1 MRYLTAGESHGPQ
14 LTAIIEGLPAQLPLT
29 AEMINKELKR
39 RQGGHGRGRRMQI
52 ETDTVEIVSGVR
64 HGKTLGSPVA
74 LVVKND
80 DWKHWTNVMGI
91 EPIEETDEVKRQL
104 TRPRPGHADLNGGM
118 KYGHRDLRNVL
129 ERSSARETTV
139 RVAVGAVA
147 KQLLSELGVKIVSH
161 VTEIGGIKVDPAS
174 YIGKSADEIRDI
186 VEQDAV
192 YCADSSKTK
201 EMTDLIDATK
211 KNGDSIGGTVEVIVE
226 GMPAGIGSYVH
237 YDRKLDAKIA
247 ASVMSINAFKG
258 VEFGLGFE
266 MARRP
271 GSEVHDEIV
280 WDEQQ
285 GYTRST
291 NNLGGFEGGMTTGM
305 PIIVRGVMKPIPTLY
320 KPLKSVD
327 IETKEPFQASIERS
341 DSCAVPAAS
350 IVAEHVVAFEAANAL
365 LEQFDAD
372 QLPRLKENIE
382 SYKAYTKEF

>member
-14 LTAIIEGLPAQLPLT
+14 LTAIIEGLPAQMPLT

-52 ETDTVEIVSGVR
+52 EKDTVEIVSGVR

-80 DWKHWTNVMGI
+80 DWKHWTNIMGI

-104 TRPRPGHADLNGGM
+104 SRPRPGHADLNGGM

-147 KQLLSELGVKIVSH
+147 KQLLAELGVDIVSH

-174 YIGKSADEIRDI
+174 YLGKSAAEIREI
-186 VEQDAV
+186 VENDAV
-192 YCADSSKTK
+192 YCADPAVTGQ
-201 EMTDLIDATK
+201 MTDLIDQTK

-247 ASVMSINAFKG
+247 GAVMSINAFKG

-266 MARRP
+266 MARKP
-271 GSEVHDEIV
+271 GSEVHDEIL
-280 WDEQQ
+280 WAEDS
-285 GYTRST
+285 GYTRRT

-305 PIIVRGVMKPIPTLY
+305 PIVVRGVMKPIPTLY
-320 KPLKSVD
+320 KPLQSVD

-350 IVAEHVVAFEAANAL
+350 IVAEHVVAWEAANAL

-372 QLPRLKENIE
+372 QLPRLKENIQ
-382 SYKAYTKEF
+382 SYLNYTKEY

>member
-147 KQLLSELGVKIVSH
+147 KQLLAELGVKIVSH

-174 YIGKSADEIRDI
+174 YLGKSADEIRDI

-192 YCADSSKTK
+192 YCADATKTK

-280 WDEQQ
+280 WSEEN
-285 GYTRST
+285 GYSRST

>member
-174 YIGKSADEIRDI
+174 YIGKSADEIRAI
-186 VEQDAV
+186 VEEDAV

-271 GSEVHDEIV
+271 GSEVHDEII
-280 WDEQQ
+280 WDEEA

>member
-52 ETDTVEIVSGVR
+52 EKDTVEIVSGVR
-64 HGKTLGSPVA
+64 HGKTLGSPVT

-80 DWKHWTNVMGI
+80 DWKHWTNIMGI
-91 EPIEETDEVKRQL
+91 GPIEEDDEVKRQL

-147 KQLLSELGVKIVSH
+147 KQLLAELGVEIVSH
-161 VTEIGGIKVDPAS
+161 VTEIGGIKVDPQS
-174 YIGKSADEIRDI
+174 YQDKSAAEIREL
-186 VEQDAV
+186 VEADAV
-192 YCADSSKTK
+192 YCADPSVTQQ
-201 EMTDLIDATK
+201 MTDLIDETK

-237 YDRKLDAKIA
+237 YDRKLDGKMA
-247 ASVMSINAFKG
+247 AAMMSINAFKG

-266 MARRP
+266 MARLP
-271 GSEVHDEIV
+271 GSKVHDEIL
-280 WDEQQ
+280 WNEQQ

-305 PIIVRGVMKPIPTLY
+305 PIVVRGVMKPIPTLY
-320 KPLKSVD
+320 KPLQSVD
-327 IETKEPFQASIERS
+327 IDTKEPFQASIERS

-350 IVAEHVVAFEAANAL
+350 IVAEHVIAWEAANAL

-372 QLPRLKENIE
+372 QMPRLKENLQ
-382 SYKAYTKEF
+382 SYLKYTKEF